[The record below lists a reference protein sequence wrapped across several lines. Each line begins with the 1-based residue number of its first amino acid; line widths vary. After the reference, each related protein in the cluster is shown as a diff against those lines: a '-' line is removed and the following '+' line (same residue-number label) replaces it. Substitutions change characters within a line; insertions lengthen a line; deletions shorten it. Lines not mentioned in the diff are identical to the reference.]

1 VPDID
6 VDLDDLNTISTGL
19 SDAADALEGV
29 QFPDGPDA
37 GLVSPGITSLLG
49 QLATSAGNVVASLAA
64 ASESVADART
74 YYQRADA
81 ESSATLEQI
90 NQAMEDE

>member
-1 VPDID
+1 MPDID
-6 VDLDDLNTISTGL
+6 VDLDDLDTIATGL
-19 SDAADALEGV
+19 GEAATALEGLR
-29 QFPDGPDA
+29 FPDGPDA

-49 QLATSAGNVVASLAA
+49 QLATSTGNVASSLSA
-64 ASESVADART
+64 ASENVAQSRL

-90 NQAMEDE
+90 NQAMED